1 MKKQPEIQSGAHP
14 EGQRQL
20 LSRSIRRQVAS
31 GRLPV
36 FALVLSLIWM
46 GGLPFAVPASAETF
60 HLGTQES
67 EQLEAAEPVYTPRPT
82 ITEEML
88 EAGIKAFCVARFEI
102 GANGKSK
109 VHLVTSTGSAEVDEL
124 TLSTLRTWRFN
135 PGKRGGIPVA
145 SVRKIKV
152 EFEVD

>member
-1 MKKQPEIQSGAHP
+1 MKMRSKKLSGVQSKTEGKQ
-14 EGQRQL
+14 EGLIRPVAFAA
-20 LSRSIRRQVAS
+20 LSLGSIM
-31 GRLPV
+31 
-36 FALVLSLIWM
+36 VLTNLIWM
-46 GGLPFAVPASAETF
+46 SGLSFVAPAYAETF